1 MTRPLG
7 QGLEYQMWKGDSAKM
22 LKIGEF
28 SKLSHLTVKALRF
41 YEKEGLLKPASV
53 DEWNSYRFYET
64 SQLETAAKIKS
75 YRQLGLSIEEIKAVF
90 AGMDVK
96 EILQEKISALTEEKH
111 LIESRLSIINSIMED
126 KEMKYQVTEKV
137 IPEEIVYT
145 AETTLKNYSDI
156 MQWIPSVGQEC
167 LELNPGMKCSEPP
180 YEFCEYLDGEYKET
194 DIRIRHNEA
203 VTAFGK
209 ENEHIR
215 FKVLPGTKVL
225 SIYHKGSYAAIGE
238 AYSFLVKYAEQNGYT
253 AAGLA
258 RECYIDGIWNKE
270 SEEDWLTEIQLPI
283 E

>member
-1 MTRPLG
+1 
-7 QGLEYQMWKGDSAKM
+7 M

-180 YEFCEYLDGEYKET
+180 YAFCDYLEGANKET